1 MMGRVSGKVAIIT
14 GAASGMGKADAELLA
29 QEGATVV
36 VTDLNEADGQAVADA
51 IGEQAVFMRLNVT
64 DEENWKAVISAT
76 VEQFGRLD
84 ILVNNAGMIALGN
97 IVDTDLESWRMVNA
111 VNSDGV
117 FLGCKHAIPA
127 MAESGGGS
135 IINMSSVAAIHGQSF
150 VAAYTA
156 SKGAVRALTKN
167 IAMFCKEQKNGI
179 RCNSVHPDGVKTPM
193 VVKVATGKETATR
206 EDIEEIGKF
215 GNMCEPEDIANLVLY
230 LASDESRFVNGA
242 ASRRNRP
249 WKNCSILCGSRTV
262 SPPMTFATGCCG
274 TWPRNSPHWR
284 GFAACGCVPPTVR
297 LPRLRDVVCSTAH
310 RPPMRCSPCGWTM
323 PEPPGPGSP

>member
-167 IAMFCKEQKNGI
+167 IAMFCK
-179 RCNSVHPDGVKTPM
+179 
-193 VVKVATGKETATR
+193 TR

-242 ASRRNRP
+242 EMLIDNAST
-249 WKNCSILCGSRTV
+249 IT
-262 SPPMTFATGCCG
+262 PPVG
-274 TWPRNSPHWR
+274 
-284 GFAACGCVPPTVR
+284 V
-297 LPRLRDVVCSTAH
+297 
-310 RPPMRCSPCGWTM
+310 
-323 PEPPGPGSP
+323 